1 MTNLRKER
9 EATIIKIQSE
19 GTQDSQRVRV
29 LQRENAQLH
38 LKIKG
43 LMTEM
48 DEVRAQREKIGT
60 ESESLVRVQAK
71 QIAEHQSSIKSLE
84 VSFYQ
89 RIVYWLDFLC
99 DLILFSFDRISVQIR
114 VTF

>member
-1 MTNLRKER
+1 MLPILLFIQVANLRKER
-9 EATIIKIQSE
+9 ETTILKIQSE

-48 DEVRAQREKIGT
+48 DEVRAQREKVGT
-60 ESESLVRVQAK
+60 ESESLVRIQGK
-71 QIAEHQSSIKSLE
+71 QITEHQSSIKSLE
-84 VSFYQ
+84 VSFK
-89 RIVYWLDFLC
+89 
-99 DLILFSFDRISVQIR
+99 S
-114 VTF
+114 

>member
-1 MTNLRKER
+1 MRKER
-9 EATIIKIQSE
+9 ETTIQKIQSE

-60 ESESLVRVQAK
+60 ESESLVRTQGK
-71 QIAEHQSSIKSLE
+71 QISEYQSSIKALE
-84 VSFYQ
+84 VG
-89 RIVYWLDFLC
+89 V
-99 DLILFSFDRISVQIR
+99 LIAYLGKLISVVVLLDERGRFANLPNQPC
-114 VTF
+114 